1 MPELEKFLFDF
12 DFDDVKLMEEI
23 VREEAEEE
31 GIEPE
36 EPEEPPEPTFSQEE
50 LEAARQEGFNRGKA
64 EGNQEAMNAIEK
76 ELVGVVGQLNEQ
88 VSDIHQVQADNLEE
102 FHRETATLALAIC
115 RKLFPVLNEQGGF
128 DEVANAAEKI
138 MTSLLNE
145 PRLSVRV
152 QEEYAA
158 PLKDRIEMQ
167 LSQSGYRG
175 KLSVKGDSSL
185 QNGELRVDWQSG
197 YAKRD
202 PNELLEE
209 ISEIVDKRIEFGALP
224 EVAEEAASPEQPE
237 PAGMDNVHAP
247 EEGNDAG
254 EQTGDDPDTP
264 SDETETATNA

>member
-1 MPELEKFLFDF
+1 MAELEKFLFDF

-31 GIEPE
+31 GIERE

-50 LEAARQEGFNRGKA
+50 LDAVRQEGFNQGKA
-64 EGNQEAMNAIEK
+64 VGSQEAMGAIEQQ
-76 ELVGVVGQLNEQ
+76 LIGVVGQLNEQ
-88 VSDIHQVQADNLEE
+88 VSGIHQVQADNLEE
-102 FHRETATLALAIC
+102 FHKETATLALAIC
-115 RKLFPVLNEQGGF
+115 KKLFPVLNEQGGF
-128 DEVANAAEKI
+128 NEVANAAEEI
-138 MTSLLNE
+138 MSNLLHE

-158 PLKDRIEMQ
+158 PLKERIEAQ

-175 KLSVKGDSSL
+175 KLSVKGDSEL

-209 ISEIVDKRIEFGALP
+209 ISEIVDKRIEFGSLSEPA
-224 EVAEEAASPEQPE
+224 EAATTPDQPDTADTDE
-237 PAGMDNVHAP
+237 VQAPADATEAGVPAG
-247 EEGNDAG
+247 E
-254 EQTGDDPDTP
+254 DPDTP
-264 SDETETATNA
+264 SGETEMPTNA